1 MSIQIRDPLSLLPYQ
16 SGLISPPLEAS
27 AAKGNS
33 KLDVQQKA
41 VEIGETI
48 PIVFGRRVSNI
59 GGVFV
64 SPGATEGRFANDAVT
79 NDLSLKL
86 RLVLSEGQ
94 LDLLGATDLFQ
105 GPCRRGTWNQVYNQR
120 AGTWSPGNLI
130 VAVAG
135 KELWDCPV
143 YCGTNGSYGGLTT
156 LSYETTHLD
165 GDEDWNKQIHV
176 FVRGGIRVTRILDS
190 IVGPS
195 NNVIDLALYLIR
207 ESSRFPETLL
217 DLDAMEDAALFCDVN
232 GLFYNGEFKDSTN
245 LEDWLE
251 GISSNFLLRV
261 SDKEGKKGLRPR
273 LPVNNDGTI
282 NTTKIAWVYTFT
294 EDQLLPDGFE
304 IDYIGLADRKP
315 ICAQML
321 WRQQPDDDIGFI
333 RTLEV
338 RMEGLA
344 PDGPY
349 EQYDMTQFCASENH
363 AAKIGAYRVAARH
376 YITHTLRLRVSPDTF
391 NTFLTTGDIVRVR
404 LRRETT
410 SGTVDF
416 HDYLYE
422 VERIG
427 KNVSGVV
434 DLDLIHF
441 PIDAQG
447 RSLLALA
454 VIDAVGN
461 GIVIPTGRTDFS
473 CDAGATIDDDG
484 IAGTGGGGGGYGVP
498 IGQQGDPDGAIDNP
512 IEPPLGAAITG
523 ASGDDGQPIVD
534 DELSYDPGCAGAFI
548 EWYLVNAAGARTK
561 VSEGVAASYIVKP
574 PDIDNQV
581 LGIGACPDPGS
592 PTGYGTLVESAFTEP
607 VEPNILSY
615 AYVRWNG
622 QLVSDGSTTNYTSAW
637 SNITGFT
644 SSDFLT
650 IGPLSA
656 CSFLTNVGFIA
667 PGTDAR
673 FSSVPAIG
681 PIAWRAQVSVTTSGL
696 GPLTGEFG
704 LGGLGLNQNALNTC
718 AAILPAVKF
727 AIGSSSSATYSV
739 TGKWEFSDNAS
750 TVLAEWEGRSE

>member
-1 MSIQIRDPLSLLPYQ
+1 MSIQIRDPISLLPYQ

-33 KLDVQQKA
+33 QLDVQQRA
-41 VEIGETI
+41 IQIGETI

-64 SPGATEGRFANDAVT
+64 SPGATEGRFANNATT

-86 RLVLSEGQ
+86 RLVLSEGE

-105 GPCRRGTWNQVYNQR
+105 GPCRRGSWNQVYNQR
-120 AGTWSPGNLI
+120 AGTWTPGNFI

-135 KELWDCPV
+135 KELWDCPF

-165 GDEDWNKQIHV
+165 GDSDWNKQVHV

-304 IDYIGLADRKP
+304 IDYIGLEDRKP

-338 RMEGLA
+338 RMAGLA

-391 NTFLTTGDIVRVR
+391 NTFLATGDVVRVR

-427 KNVSGVV
+427 KNISGVV

-484 IAGTGGGGGGYGVP
+484 IAGTGGGGSGYGVP
-498 IGQQGDPDGAIDNP
+498 IDQQGDPDGVIDNP
-512 IEPPLGAAITG
+512 VAPPFAPEITG
-523 ASGDDGQPIVD
+523 TPVIGNT
-534 DELSYDPGCAGAFI
+534 LSYDPGCPGAYI
-548 EWYLVNAAGARTK
+548 EWYLVNSNGARTK
-561 VSEGVAASYIVKP
+561 ISEGVAASYIVQP
-574 PDIDNQV
+574 ADIDKQV

-592 PTGYGTLVESAFTEP
+592 PTGYGTPVESALTEP
-607 VEPNILSY
+607 VEPDTSQY
-615 AYVRWNG
+615 AYARWTG
-622 QLVSDGSTTNYTSAW
+622 TTRDDTVIT
-637 SNITGFT
+637 NIT
-644 SSDFLT
+644 SCW
-650 IGPLSA
+650 IP
-656 CSFLTNVGFIA
+656 IA
-667 PGTDAR
+667 PGDYLTTGSAGDYSTGAR
-673 FSSVPAIG
+673 FEDNGFVTGPSIG
-681 PIAWRAQVSVTTSGL
+681 PVPWRASISMQQYSYVNFGQIYLGTLGKNENGSPFINYLCLGTGL
-696 GPLTGEFG
+696 PIPGITVYIPPASAGQPFKSA
-704 LGGLGLNQNALNTC
+704 ALQG
-718 AAILPAVKF
+718 V
-727 AIGSSSSATYSV
+727 
-739 TGKWEFSDNAS
+739 WQFSNNGS
-750 TVLAEWEGRSE
+750 TVELTWGGKTS

>member
-1 MSIQIRDPLSLLPYQ
+1 MSIQIRDPISLLPYQ

-33 KLDVQQKA
+33 QLDVQQRA
-41 VEIGETI
+41 IQIGETI

-64 SPGATEGRFANDAVT
+64 SPGATEGRFANNATT

-86 RLVLSEGQ
+86 RLVLSEGE

-105 GPCRRGTWNQVYNQR
+105 GPCRRGSWNQVYNQR
-120 AGTWSPGNLI
+120 AGTWTPGNFI

-135 KELWDCPV
+135 KELWDCPF

-165 GDEDWNKQIHV
+165 GDSDWNKQVHV

-304 IDYIGLADRKP
+304 IDYIGLEDRKP
-315 ICAQML
+315 LCAQML

-338 RMEGLA
+338 RMAGLA
-344 PDGPY
+344 LDGPY

-391 NTFLTTGDIVRVR
+391 NTFLATGDVVRVR

-427 KNVSGVV
+427 KNISGVV

-441 PIDAQG
+441 PIDDQG

-484 IAGTGGGGGGYGVP
+484 IAGTGDGGSGYGVP
-498 IGQQGDPDGAIDNP
+498 IGQQGDPDGVIDNP
-512 IEPPLGAAITG
+512 VAPPFAPEITG
-523 ASGDDGQPIVD
+523 TPVIGNT
-534 DELSYDPGCAGAFI
+534 LSYDPGCPGAYI
-548 EWYLVNAAGARTK
+548 EWYLVNSNGARTK
-561 VSEGVAASYIVKP
+561 ISEGVAASYIVQP
-574 PDIDNQV
+574 ADIDKQV

-592 PTGYGTLVESAFTEP
+592 PTGYGTPVESALTEP
-607 VEPNILSY
+607 VEPDTSQY
-615 AYVRWNG
+615 AYVRWTG
-622 QLVSDGSTTNYTSAW
+622 TTRDDTVIT
-637 SNITGFT
+637 NIT
-644 SSDFLT
+644 SCW
-650 IGPLSA
+650 IP
-656 CSFLTNVGFIA
+656 IA
-667 PGTDAR
+667 PGDYLTTGSAGNYSTGAR
-673 FSSVPAIG
+673 FEDNGFVTGPSIG
-681 PIAWRAQVSVTTSGL
+681 PVPWRASISMQQYSYVNFGQIYLGALGKNENGSPFINYLCQGTGLPIPGVTVYIPPASAGQ
-696 GPLTGEFG
+696 PFKSA
-704 LGGLGLNQNALNTC
+704 ALQG
-718 AAILPAVKF
+718 V
-727 AIGSSSSATYSV
+727 
-739 TGKWEFSDNAS
+739 WQFSNNGS
-750 TVLAEWEGRSE
+750 TVELTWGGKTS

>member
-1 MSIQIRDPLSLLPYQ
+1 MSIQIRDPISLLPYQ

-33 KLDVQQKA
+33 QLDVQQRA
-41 VEIGETI
+41 IQIGETI

-64 SPGATEGRFANDAVT
+64 SPGATEGRFANNATT

-86 RLVLSEGQ
+86 RLVLSEGE

-105 GPCRRGTWNQVYNQR
+105 GPCRRGSWNQVYNQR
-120 AGTWSPGNLI
+120 AGTWTPGNFI

-135 KELWDCPV
+135 KELWDCPF

-165 GDEDWNKQIHV
+165 GDSDWNKQVHV

-304 IDYIGLADRKP
+304 IDYIGLEDRKP
-315 ICAQML
+315 LCAQML

-338 RMEGLA
+338 RMAGLA
-344 PDGPY
+344 LDGPY

-391 NTFLTTGDIVRVR
+391 NTF
-404 LRRETT
+404 
-410 SGTVDF
+410 
-416 HDYLYE
+416 
-422 VERIG
+422 
-427 KNVSGVV
+427 
-434 DLDLIHF
+434 
-441 PIDAQG
+441 
-447 RSLLALA
+447 
-454 VIDAVGN
+454 
-461 GIVIPTGRTDFS
+461 
-473 CDAGATIDDDG
+473 
-484 IAGTGGGGGGYGVP
+484 
-498 IGQQGDPDGAIDNP
+498 
-512 IEPPLGAAITG
+512 
-523 ASGDDGQPIVD
+523 
-534 DELSYDPGCAGAFI
+534 
-548 EWYLVNAAGARTK
+548 
-561 VSEGVAASYIVKP
+561 
-574 PDIDNQV
+574 
-581 LGIGACPDPGS
+581 
-592 PTGYGTLVESAFTEP
+592 
-607 VEPNILSY
+607 
-615 AYVRWNG
+615 
-622 QLVSDGSTTNYTSAW
+622 
-637 SNITGFT
+637 SNH
-644 SSDFLT
+644 
-650 IGPLSA
+650 
-656 CSFLTNVGFIA
+656 
-667 PGTDAR
+667 R
-673 FSSVPAIG
+673 
-681 PIAWRAQVSVTTSGL
+681 
-696 GPLTGEFG
+696 
-704 LGGLGLNQNALNTC
+704 
-718 AAILPAVKF
+718 
-727 AIGSSSSATYSV
+727 
-739 TGKWEFSDNAS
+739 
-750 TVLAEWEGRSE
+750 

>member
-16 SGLISPPLEAS
+16 SGLISPTLEAS
-27 AAKGNS
+27 AAEGNS
-33 KLDVQQKA
+33 TLDVRQKA

-48 PIVFGRRVSNI
+48 PIVFCRRANHI

-64 SPGATEGRFANDAVT
+64 SPGATEGRFTNDAVT
-79 NDLSLKL
+79 NDLTLKL

-105 GPCRRGTWNQVYNQR
+105 GPCRRGTWNQVYNKR
-120 AGTWSPGNLI
+120 AGNWSPGNFI
-130 VAVAG
+130 VAVEG

-143 YCGTNGSYGGLTT
+143 YCGTDGSYDGLTT

-165 GDEDWNKQIHV
+165 GDDGWDKQVHV
-176 FVRGGIRVTRILDS
+176 FVRDGIKVTRILDS
-190 IVGPS
+190 IEGPS

-207 ESSRFPETLL
+207 ESSRLPESLL

-232 GLFYNGEFKDSTN
+232 ELFYDGEFKDSTN
-245 LEDWLE
+245 LGDWLE
-251 GISSNFLLRV
+251 AISSNFLLRV

-273 LPVNNDGTI
+273 LPVNANGTI
-282 NTTKIAWVYTFT
+282 NVTKIEFVYTFT

-304 IDYIGLADRKP
+304 ISYIGLGDRKP
-315 ICAQML
+315 LCAQML
-321 WRQQPDDDIGFI
+321 WRQQPNDDIGFI

-338 RMEGLA
+338 RMEELA

-391 NTFLTTGDIVRVR
+391 NTFLTTGDVVRVL

-427 KNVSGVV
+427 KNVSGIV

-441 PIDAQG
+441 PIDEEG

-454 VIDAVGN
+454 VIDAEGE
-461 GIVIPTGRTDFS
+461 GIVTTTGRTDFS

-484 IAGTGGGGGGYGVP
+484 IDGTGGGGDGYDVP
-498 IGQQGDPDGAIDNP
+498 IYQQGDPDGAIDNP
-512 IEPPLGAAITG
+512 VAPPFAPEITG
-523 ASGDDGQPIVD
+523 EPIEDG
-534 DELSYDPGCAGAFI
+534 ELSYDPGCAGAFI
-548 EWYLVNAAGARTK
+548 EWYLVDATGARTK
-561 VSEGVAASYIVKP
+561 VSEGVAASYIVQP
-574 PDIDNQV
+574 ADIDKQV

-592 PTGYGTLVESAFTEP
+592 PTGYGTPVESALTEP
-607 VEPNILSY
+607 VEPDFSKY
-615 AYVRWNG
+615 SSVRWKG
-622 QLVSDGSTTNYTSAW
+622 QVSDSGEPVN
-637 SNITGFT
+637 NITTCFISISPG
-644 SSDFLT
+644 DFLT
-650 IGPLSA
+650 MGGSGYYGSGERFEGIDQS
-656 CSFLTNVGFIA
+656 GFMQ
-667 PGTDAR
+667 G
-673 FSSVPAIG
+673 VPIG
-681 PIAWRAQVSVTTSGL
+681 PIPWRSSVSISQIQAAAFGDYYLGSLGKNGNGDYFGVGLCGGAPNTHPAARVQLGIGLLDQFATISGR
-696 GPLTGEFG
+696 
-704 LGGLGLNQNALNTC
+704 
-718 AAILPAVKF
+718 
-727 AIGSSSSATYSV
+727 
-739 TGKWEFSDNAS
+739 WEFSTDQS
-750 TVLAEWEGRSE
+750 TVAVSWAGRNN

>member
-1 MSIQIRDPLSLLPYQ
+1 MSIQIRDPISLLPYQ

-33 KLDVQQKA
+33 QLDVQQRA
-41 VEIGETI
+41 IQIGETI

-64 SPGATEGRFANDAVT
+64 SPGATEGRFANNATT

-86 RLVLSEGQ
+86 RLVLSEGE

-105 GPCRRGTWNQVYNQR
+105 GPCRRGSWNQVYNQR
-120 AGTWSPGNLI
+120 AGTWTPGNFI

-135 KELWDCPV
+135 KELWDCPF

-165 GDEDWNKQIHV
+165 GDSDWNKQVHV

-304 IDYIGLADRKP
+304 IDYIGLEDRKP
-315 ICAQML
+315 LCAQML

-338 RMEGLA
+338 RMAGLA

-391 NTFLTTGDIVRVR
+391 NTFLATGDVVRVR

-427 KNVSGVV
+427 KNISGVV

-441 PIDAQG
+441 PIDDQG

-484 IAGTGGGGGGYGVP
+484 IAGTGDGGSGYGVP

-512 IEPPLGAAITG
+512 PEPPAPEPQISGATGPGGQPLPGDTLTLADICPGMRTEWFLIPADGGPRIQVSAGVATPYLVGPDITG
-523 ASGDDGQPIVD
+523 FSVFAR
-534 DELSYDPGCAGAFI
+534 GC
-548 EWYLVNAAGARTK
+548 
-561 VSEGVAASYIVKP
+561 
-574 PDIDNQV
+574 
-581 LGIGACPDPGS
+581 CPDPGAPGGFGQCNDS
-592 PTGYGTLVESAFTEP
+592 EITEP
-607 VEPNILSY
+607 VGEPPVPPIFCPGASDSGGQGTFTRLVNVGPGLGSFQFTY
-615 AYVRWNG
+615 EAYGIPDRFVISG
-622 QLVSDGSTTNYTSAW
+622 AASFDTGVVSGPGTVSITKTTADQWISVTV
-637 SNITGFT
+637 F
-644 SSDFLT
+644 
-650 IGPLSA
+650 GPL
-656 CSFLTNVGFIA
+656 VG
-667 PGTDAR
+667 T
-673 FSSVPAIG
+673 
-681 PIAWRAQVSVTTSGL
+681 AW
-696 GPLTGEFG
+696 
-704 LGGLGLNQNALNTC
+704 N
-718 AAILPAVKF
+718 
-727 AIGSSSSATYSV
+727 YSV
-739 TGKWEFSDNAS
+739 GCTS
-750 TVLAEWEGRSE
+750 

>member
-1 MSIQIRDPLSLLPYQ
+1 MSIQIRDPISLLPYQ

-33 KLDVQQKA
+33 QLDVQQRA
-41 VEIGETI
+41 IQIGETI

-64 SPGATEGRFANDAVT
+64 SPGATEGRFANNATT

-86 RLVLSEGQ
+86 RLVLSEGE

-105 GPCRRGTWNQVYNQR
+105 GPCRRGSWNQVYNQR
-120 AGTWSPGNLI
+120 AGTWTPGNFI

-135 KELWDCPV
+135 KELWDCPF

-165 GDEDWNKQIHV
+165 GDSDWNKQVHV

-304 IDYIGLADRKP
+304 IDYIGLEDRKP

-321 WRQQPDDDIGFI
+321 WRQQPDNDIGFI

-344 PDGPY
+344 LDGPY

-391 NTFLTTGDIVRVR
+391 NTFLATGDVVRVR

-427 KNVSGVV
+427 KNISGVV

-441 PIDAQG
+441 PIDDQG

-454 VIDAVGN
+454 VNAAVGN
-461 GIVIPTGRTDFS
+461 GITIPTGRTDFS

-484 IAGTGGGGGGYGVP
+484 IVGTGGGGSGYGVP
-498 IGQQGDPDGAIDNP
+498 IDQQGDPDGVIDNP
-512 IEPPLGAAITG
+512 VAPPFAPEITG
-523 ASGDDGQPIVD
+523 TPVIGNT
-534 DELSYDPGCAGAFI
+534 LSYDPGCPGAYI
-548 EWYLVNAAGARTK
+548 EWYLVNSNGARTK
-561 VSEGVAASYIVKP
+561 ISEGVAASYIVQP
-574 PDIDNQV
+574 ADIDKQV

-592 PTGYGTLVESAFTEP
+592 PTGYGTPVESALTEP
-607 VEPNILSY
+607 VEPDTSQY
-615 AYVRWNG
+615 AYVRWTG
-622 QLVSDGSTTNYTSAW
+622 TTRDGTVIT
-637 SNITGFT
+637 NIT
-644 SSDFLT
+644 SCW
-650 IGPLSA
+650 IP
-656 CSFLTNVGFIA
+656 IA
-667 PGTDAR
+667 PGDYLTTGSAGDYSTGAR
-673 FSSVPAIG
+673 FEDNGFVTGPSIG
-681 PIAWRAQVSVTTSGL
+681 PVPWRASISMQQYSYGGFGQIYLGALGKNGNGSPFINYLCLGTGL
-696 GPLTGEFG
+696 PIPGITVYIPPGSAGQPFKSA
-704 LGGLGLNQNALNTC
+704 ALQG
-718 AAILPAVKF
+718 V
-727 AIGSSSSATYSV
+727 
-739 TGKWEFSDNAS
+739 WQFSNNGS
-750 TVLAEWEGRSE
+750 TVELTWGGKTS

>member
-1 MSIQIRDPLSLLPYQ
+1 MSIQIRDPISLLPYQ

-33 KLDVQQKA
+33 QLDVQQRA
-41 VEIGETI
+41 IQIGETI

-64 SPGATEGRFANDAVT
+64 SPGATEGRFANNATT

-86 RLVLSEGQ
+86 RLVLSEGE

-105 GPCRRGTWNQVYNQR
+105 GPCRRGSWNQVYNQR
-120 AGTWSPGNLI
+120 AGTWTPGNFI

-135 KELWDCPV
+135 KELWDCPF

-165 GDEDWNKQIHV
+165 GDSDWNKQVHV

-207 ESSRFPETLL
+207 ESSRFPESLL
-217 DLDAMEDAALFCDVN
+217 DLNAMEDAALFCNVN

-304 IDYIGLADRKP
+304 IDYIGLEDRKP

-321 WRQQPDDDIGFI
+321 WRQQPDNDIGFI

-344 PDGPY
+344 LDGPY

-391 NTFLTTGDIVRVR
+391 NTFLATGDVVRVR

-427 KNVSGVV
+427 KNISGVV

-441 PIDAQG
+441 PIDDQG

-454 VIDAVGN
+454 VNAAVGN
-461 GIVIPTGRTDFS
+461 GITIPTGRTDFS

-484 IAGTGGGGGGYGVP
+484 IAGTGGGGSGYGVP
-498 IGQQGDPDGAIDNP
+498 IGQQGDPDGVIDNP
-512 IEPPLGAAITG
+512 VAPPFAPEITG
-523 ASGDDGQPIVD
+523 TPVIGNT
-534 DELSYDPGCAGAFI
+534 LSYDPGCPGAYI
-548 EWYLVNAAGARTK
+548 EWYLVDSNGARTK
-561 VSEGVAASYIVKP
+561 ISEGVAASYIVQP
-574 PDIDNQV
+574 ADIDKQV
-581 LGIGACPDPGS
+581 LGVGACPDPGS
-592 PTGYGTLVESAFTEP
+592 PTGYGTPVESALTEP
-607 VEPNILSY
+607 VEPDTSQY
-615 AYVRWNG
+615 AYARWTG
-622 QLVSDGSTTNYTSAW
+622 VAREDSLTTNITSCW
-637 SNITGFT
+637 V
-644 SSDFLT
+644 
-650 IGPLSA
+650 P
-656 CSFLTNVGFIA
+656 IA
-667 PGTDAR
+667 PGDYLTTGSAGDYSSGGR
-673 FSSVPAIG
+673 FEDNGFVRGPSIGPVPWRASISMQQYSYFNFGSVYLGALGKNENGSMFNNYLCQGQGTPLPAIVVYIPPG
-681 PIAWRAQVSVTTSGL
+681 SAGQPFKSA
-696 GPLTGEFG
+696 
-704 LGGLGLNQNALNTC
+704 ALQG
-718 AAILPAVKF
+718 V
-727 AIGSSSSATYSV
+727 
-739 TGKWEFSDNAS
+739 WQFSNNGS
-750 TVLAEWEGRSE
+750 TVELTWGGKTS